1 MVRLRFGAILATV
14 IIGSVL
20 IPGAFA
26 QKVLEEV
33 VARVGNDIIL
43 KSEYESERKALRDD
57 LTQKGLQGAQLE
69 QVFQEQSK
77 DILRNLVDNSLLVQ
91 QAKDM
96 GISADLEVVK
106 REEQMRQEQNRQ
118 NPQKPINSIDELE
131 KAISQ
136 QMSLDDFKQRI
147 KTTYLRNQVLA
158 REVYNRVIIST
169 EELRKY
175 YDAHT
180 KDFDRPA
187 GVHLREITVNIQ
199 GMGPAEAATQKKK
212 IDDALTSIRNGADFG
227 ESAQKTS
234 ESDTAQSGG
243 DLGFFEDNS
252 LAKDFE
258 DIVLKLDKGQVSDVV
273 QTKDQNGR
281 PSGFMI
287 LKVDDRHAGGVLPFE
302 SAQNEVYNQLFQEKA
317 MPKVRDYLNKLRT
330 DGFVEIKEGY
340 VDTGAVKAN

>member
-14 IIGSVL
+14 IVGSVL
-20 IPGAFA
+20 IAGAFA

-33 VARVGNDIIL
+33 VARVGNDIVL

-77 DILRNLVDNSLLVQ
+77 DILRNLIDNSLLVQ

-175 YDAHT
+175 YDGHT

-199 GMGPAEAATQKKK
+199 GMGSAETAT
-212 IDDALTSIRNGADFG
+212 
-227 ESAQKTS
+227 
-234 ESDTAQSGG
+234 
-243 DLGFFEDNS
+243 
-252 LAKDFE
+252 
-258 DIVLKLDKGQVSDVV
+258 
-273 QTKDQNGR
+273 
-281 PSGFMI
+281 
-287 LKVDDRHAGGVLPFE
+287 
-302 SAQNEVYNQLFQEKA
+302 
-317 MPKVRDYLNKLRT
+317 
-330 DGFVEIKEGY
+330 
-340 VDTGAVKAN
+340 